1 MKSPIDIDAVR
12 ALARLH
18 LSDEEK
24 AVLAPQMAKIV
35 EWVGRL
41 SALQLA
47 DAGDGFYS
55 PLSFSLPLREDQ
67 ARECFS
73 AETALANAPEK
84 QKDFFKVPQ
93 VIEEK

>member
-24 AVLAPQMAKIV
+24 AVLAPQMAEIV
-35 EWVGRL
+35 EWFGKL
-41 SALQLA
+41 SALQLE
-47 DAGDGFYS
+47 DGEDEGCAS
-55 PLSFSLPLREDQ
+55 VSFSLPLREDQ

-84 QKDFFKVPQ
+84 QKDFFKVPK